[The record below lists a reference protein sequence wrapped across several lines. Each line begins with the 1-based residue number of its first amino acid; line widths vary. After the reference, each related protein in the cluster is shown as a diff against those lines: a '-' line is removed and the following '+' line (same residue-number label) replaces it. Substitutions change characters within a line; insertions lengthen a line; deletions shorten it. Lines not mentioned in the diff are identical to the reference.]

1 MTTAPQERWETSVE
15 RAQGKCALV
24 IPGKSAGTLLNKNE
38 DRMLATF
45 ARIRILAIA
54 AVFSI
59 GAGVTGCSDY
69 KVDDGAKRTQQ
80 QSEELDN
87 RIMTTQIDR

>member
-1 MTTAPQERWETSVE
+1 
-15 RAQGKCALV
+15 
-24 IPGKSAGTLLNKNE
+24 
-38 DRMLATF
+38 MLAIF

-59 GAGVTGCSDY
+59 GATVAGCSDY

>member
-1 MTTAPQERWETSVE
+1 MS
-15 RAQGKCALV
+15 
-24 IPGKSAGTLLNKNE
+24 
-38 DRMLATF
+38 ATF
-45 ARIRILAIA
+45 AHFRILAIA
-54 AVFSI
+54 AVLSI
-59 GAGVTGCSDY
+59 GASVAGCSEY